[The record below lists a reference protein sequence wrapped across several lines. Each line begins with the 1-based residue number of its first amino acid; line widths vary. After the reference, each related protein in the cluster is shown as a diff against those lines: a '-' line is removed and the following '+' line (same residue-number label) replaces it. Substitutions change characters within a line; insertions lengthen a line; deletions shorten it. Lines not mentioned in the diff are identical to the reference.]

1 MVFWNRENSRRREES
16 HQPIVCGEKR
26 PKAFPCL
33 LRLLRALLHLNP
45 TVYSFGRVRGFCHSM
60 SLNLAGVTI
69 ITINKNIAISLLIE
83 PQLTE
88 SFSCCCISPFAQH
101 FTKKSK
107 QQISQGLPKGWWSW
121 WALWVSLLLTAGS
134 LKQVSTCWDGLG
146 FIWATRAHFFFKI
159 HTAAHILLICK
170 PPP

>member
-1 MVFWNRENSRRREES
+1 MVFWNGETSRRGEES

-88 SFSCCCISPFAQH
+88 SFSCAAFLHLPNISLRNPSSKFLRDCQKADEVGELSEFHCC
-101 FTKKSK
+101 
-107 QQISQGLPKGWWSW
+107 
-121 WALWVSLLLTAGS
+121 
-134 LKQVSTCWDGLG
+134 
-146 FIWATRAHFFFKI
+146 
-159 HTAAHILLICK
+159 
-170 PPP
+170 